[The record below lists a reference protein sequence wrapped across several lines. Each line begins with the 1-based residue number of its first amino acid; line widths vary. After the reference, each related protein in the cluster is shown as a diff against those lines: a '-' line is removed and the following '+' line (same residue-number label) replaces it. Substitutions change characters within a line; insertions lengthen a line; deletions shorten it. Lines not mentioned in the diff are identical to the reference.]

1 MLKTD
6 KYDGLFLEIPTKIVE
21 GMLMVKKQMQGLAVY

>member
-1 MLKTD
+1 MKTD

-21 GMLMVKKQMQGLAVY
+21 GMLKVEEQMHGLAVY